1 MAEQQIPQVV
11 VQQAAADPTWST
23 KEVII
28 GMETR
33 INHRLDRQDD
43 TLGAIQSELRTM
55 ATKEDIREVHER
67 IDGVVATVNDRLV
80 PLEQQSANEKAIE
93 QNRGRF
99 RSNLAW
105 AAGIAGTCAIIASVA
120 VPFLVH

>member
-1 MAEQQIPQVV
+1 MAEQVPQVV
-11 VQQAAADPTWST
+11 VQQQAPTDPTWST

-28 GMETR
+28 AMESR

-43 TLGAIQSELRTM
+43 ALGTIQSELRTM

-67 IDGVVATVNDRLV
+67 IDGVVATVNERV
-80 PLEQQSANEKAIE
+80 GPLEQQASAEQAIE

-99 RSNLAW
+99 RTNLAW
-105 AAGIAGTCAIIASVA
+105 VAGILGSAAIVTSVIIT
-120 VPFLVH
+120 VVHP

>member
-1 MAEQQIPQVV
+1 MSDQPIPQVV
-11 VQQAAADPTWST
+11 VQAADPTWST
-23 KEVII
+23 KEVIVA
-28 GMETR
+28 MEGR

-43 TLGAIQSELRTM
+43 TLGAIQSELRQM

-67 IDGVVATVNDRLV
+67 IDGVVSTVNERLA
-80 PLEQQSANEKAIE
+80 PLEHQASAEQAIE

-105 AAGIAGTCAIIASVA
+105 AAGILGTLAIVASVT